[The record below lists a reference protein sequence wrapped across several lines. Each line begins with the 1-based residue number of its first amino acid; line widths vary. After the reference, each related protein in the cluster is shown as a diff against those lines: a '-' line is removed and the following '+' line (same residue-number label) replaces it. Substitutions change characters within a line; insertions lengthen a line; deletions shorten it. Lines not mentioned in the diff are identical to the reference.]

1 MEANKQKVL
10 ADNWSTA
17 NFDLFAERLC
27 SDIIDKSKIKEI
39 DVKLMMFDN
48 CKQKFIS
55 LNDKISKD

>member
-1 MEANKQKVL
+1 MEANNQKVL

-17 NFDLFAERLC
+17 NFDLFSERLC

-55 LNDKISKD
+55 LNDKIKQD

>member
-1 MEANKQKVL
+1 MEANNQKVL
-10 ADNWSTA
+10 ADNWREA
-17 NFDLFAERLC
+17 NFDLHADKLC

-55 LNDKISKD
+55 LNDKIKQN

>member
-1 MEANKQKVL
+1 MEMNKQKNL

-17 NFDLFAERLC
+17 NFDLFTERLC

-48 CKQKFIS
+48 CKQKLIT
-55 LNDKISKD
+55 LNDKLKQD